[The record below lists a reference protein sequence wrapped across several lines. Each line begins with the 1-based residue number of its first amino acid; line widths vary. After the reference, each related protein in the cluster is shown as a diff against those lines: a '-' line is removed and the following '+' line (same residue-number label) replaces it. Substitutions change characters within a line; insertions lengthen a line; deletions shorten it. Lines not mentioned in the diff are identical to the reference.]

1 MVDQLRSLFKFQ
13 RQLTSGLAGLDIL
26 GLTKN
31 LFDQDAITGV
41 IREDELTEIANQI
54 GKRFGLDGK
63 IDGKNLA
70 DEYIENFST
79 NKNL

>member
-1 MVDQLRSLFKFQ
+1 MIAYVKTGASVEQDVVDQLRSLFKFQ

-41 IREDELTEIANQI
+41 IREDELTEIA
-54 GKRFGLDGK
+54 
-63 IDGKNLA
+63 
-70 DEYIENFST
+70 S
-79 NKNL
+79 